1 MALKRDRFQH
11 RFLRICLPIS
21 CVVHAGLALWFSQ
34 DFQPDS
40 SDPPSPPEPVQLV
53 VIDQPDA
60 NLETPVN
67 PQLRANIN
75 SQAGGVR
82 DPQRS
87 PDLNLSSST
96 SAPPEPARSS
106 PEAKNPSA
114 PSTPQNPA
122 TSTESNETQP
132 PTPLPPVPPEPDL
145 ESPAQAQAP
154 PFQAAIPSPSPQ
166 PDPSELLVPSAPA
179 APPPAPIASP
189 SPSPPTVQAAIKAS
203 PPAPQPAPLTS
214 APTPAAPLQTSL
226 LPLPTTRSKP
236 ATQPAPAAPRPRA
249 AQGSVSTSAAD
260 LLPGGSK
267 YLTAEK
273 PYALFNPE
281 QTAYGTPGVAAQR
294 DQLGPYL
301 EDIYQAIVQRWART
315 PVDQSRRVRVQFT
328 IDRQGNLV
336 NGVQLLE
343 SSGFV
348 SADQAA
354 MQAVR
359 AAAPF
364 APLPATT
371 TEERLSITF
380 TFKYT
385 LY

>member
-34 DFQPDS
+34 DVQQAS
-40 SDPPSPPEPVQLV
+40 SDRPSPPEPVQLV
-53 VIDQPDA
+53 VIDQA
-60 NLETPVN
+60 NSNLETPVN
-67 PQLRANIN
+67 PQLRANVN

-106 PEAKNPSA
+106 PEAKIPPA
-114 PSTPQNPA
+114 PSTRQNPV
-122 TSTESNETQP
+122 TSTESSETQLP
-132 PTPLPPVPPEPDL
+132 APLPPVPAEPDL
-145 ESPAQAQAP
+145 KFPAAPQAP
-154 PFQAAIPSPSPQ
+154 PFQAAIPSPTPQ
-166 PDPSELLVPSAPA
+166 PDPSEPLVPSAP
-179 APPPAPIASP
+179 PVPLASP
-189 SPSPPTVQAAIKAS
+189 SPSPSVPVQVAIKAL
-203 PPAPQPAPLTS
+203 PPTLAPQTPAPLTS
-214 APTPAAPLQTSL
+214 APQPPATPPPTSL
-226 LPLPTTRSKP
+226 LPLPTRKP
-236 ATQPAPAAPRPRA
+236 AAQPAPAAPRPRA

-315 PVDQSRRVRVQFT
+315 PVDQSRRVRLQFT

-348 SADQAA
+348 AADQAA

-364 APLPATT
+364 GPLPATT